1 MRMILSL
8 VTALMMS
15 SAAEARCMARLSE
28 PQVYI
33 KDDCEDCEQLIFSL
47 RAMKLK
53 PNICSI
59 TTDPDCRE
67 VYETWKEGDEMPLT
81 FVCNTPIFGNR
92 PKKVMETIEHEKT
105 EIHPDEYD
113 YGDWDE

>member
-1 MRMILSL
+1 MRIIPYLAA
-8 VTALMMS
+8 ALIMS
-15 SAAEARCMARLSE
+15 SGAEARCMARLSE

-33 KDDCEDCEQLIFSL
+33 KSDCDECEQLIYSL

-53 PNICSI
+53 PDICNI
-59 TTDPDCRE
+59 TTDPECKSI
-67 VYETWKEGDEMPLT
+67 YEEWKEGEAMPLT

-92 PKKVMETIEHEKT
+92 PKAVMDEIKQKKA

-113 YGDWDE
+113 YGDWD